1 MKIVLP
7 IAGDQLCTHF
17 GHCERFDFFDVDP
30 NTREIVK
37 TETLTAPPHEP
48 GLLPGLLS
56 EKGAN
61 VVIAGGMGA
70 RAQDLFN
77 QKGIKVVFGADPA
90 TGSPED
96 IVRSYLSGSLRT
108 GANPCDH

>member
-1 MKIVLP
+1 MKIALP
-7 IAGDQLCTHF
+7 IAGGELCTHF
-17 GHCERFDFFDVDP
+17 GHCERISFFEVDP
-30 NTREIVK
+30 GTKEILRK
-37 TETLTAPPHEP
+37 ETMDAPPHEP

-61 VVIAGGMGA
+61 VVIAGGMGM
-70 RAQDLFN
+70 RAQDLFT
-77 QKGIKVVFGADPA
+77 QRGIKVVVGAGPS

-96 IVRSYLSGSLRT
+96 IVMAYLSGSLTT